1 MQGKEFIALLNEY
14 PTIKRRFQ
22 GITTR
27 EEIPPIKEGNFIL
40 VNTE

>member
-1 MQGKEFIALLNEY
+1 MQGKDFLALLEEY
-14 PTIKRRFQ
+14 PTIQTKFQ

-27 EEIPPIKEGNFIL
+27 DEIPTLKEGNFIL